1 MKKKIRFIG
10 RLVLGALVLLA
21 FSCNNMLDTIKS
33 PEPSNSSMARLGI
46 SLGATGRLVSPEGLN
61 FEKDKDLSFVLSGKL
76 GDEADFA
83 TIKEWTSTEATSAY
97 KSMTTDQSVLVS
109 LGNWSF
115 KLEAFKKD
123 ALVATASKTLEV
135 KPGENA
141 LNFGSMSYNSE
152 GEGKF
157 SLSLSWLQEE
167 KTTRVVAG
175 LYTRDTEPL
184 LVDGTEQTFQKPTEG
199 DFVNIQYNVT
209 VPSGSYRFKAQLYQ
223 GDVPI
228 GVYTELVQVAGNLT
242 SKAEREIESLNSLS
256 TITLN
261 WGEGGALASG
271 TTFKESYN
279 SYEKVT
285 LPTKDAITAK
295 TGYIFAGWYKEG
307 DEQKTIV
314 TQLDTITEDAAYCAY
329 WQLAPVTFSPENG
342 TIFFGESVSLSSATE
357 GATIK
362 YKLGDGEWQVYDKE
376 KGIEVTSDTTIT
388 AKATKD
394 GLKSS
399 EETRAT
405 YTVRKLTAISITSPT
420 RTVYSVG
427 DKFDSKGMEV
437 TANYDDGKERPV
449 EGTITSE
456 TSSLTKS
463 AGINK
468 EVSVSYTEGDNTV
481 TATFTVDVASY
492 QFTETVQNYEYPA
505 GKTGTASATSIPA
518 VANPLYKKFGDW
530 PQTIK
535 ADDVTVGS
543 GTLVRGGL
551 SYHVGSDGNYYVKH
565 NDDYY
570 KVEPIIWRVLNKDY
584 ATTGKALLLAE
595 KILTGGIPYYV
606 DTATRTITGAGT
618 IEEEP
623 NTVYPNN
630 YKYSTI
636 RAWLNG
642 LDVVKSDSENDSTY
656 KDKGFLQTAFT
667 EKALEFIVDT
677 TVDNSARSTNPDGN
691 ESLWDSG
698 NNKYASETKT
708 TDKIFLLSEQEATTK
723 DYGFVEY
730 NEYGEGNTRIRVTTD
745 YAQATGAYQD
755 STAGYSGWW
764 WLRSPGFTYEGNA
777 RSINGNGNAIRND
790 LVRNMLL
797 GVVPALS
804 ISMNGN

>member
-342 TIFFGESVSLSSATE
+342 TKFYYGETVTVSHSSTSTTE
-357 GATIK
+357 GASIK
-362 YKLGDGEWQVYDKE
+362 YKLGEGEWQDYSE
-376 KGIEVTSDTTIT
+376 EITVTSDTTIT
-388 AKATKD
+388 AYAIKE
-394 GLKSS
+394 GLKDS
-399 EETRAT
+399 EETSAT
-405 YTVRKLTAISITSPT
+405 YTVRKLTSITVTPPS
-420 RTVYSVG
+420 RTVYSVANLL
-427 DKFDSKGMEV
+427 
-437 TANYDDGKERPV
+437 TA
-449 EGTITSE
+449 
-456 TSSLTKS
+456 
-463 AGINK
+463 
-468 EVSVSYTEGDNTV
+468 
-481 TATFTVDVASY
+481 
-492 QFTETVQNYEYPA
+492 
-505 GKTGTASATSIPA
+505 
-518 VANPLYKKFGDW
+518 
-530 PQTIK
+530 
-535 ADDVTVGS
+535 
-543 GTLVRGGL
+543 
-551 SYHVGSDGNYYVKH
+551 
-565 NDDYY
+565 
-570 KVEPIIWRVLNKDY
+570 
-584 ATTGKALLLAE
+584 LAW
-595 KILTGGIPYYV
+595 K
-606 DTATRTITGAGT
+606 
-618 IEEEP
+618 
-623 NTVYPNN
+623 
-630 YKYSTI
+630 
-636 RAWLNG
+636 
-642 LDVVKSDSENDSTY
+642 
-656 KDKGFLQTAFT
+656 
-667 EKALEFIVDT
+667 
-677 TVDNSARSTNPDGN
+677 
-691 ESLWDSG
+691 
-698 NNKYASETKT
+698 
-708 TDKIFLLSEQEATTK
+708 
-723 DYGFVEY
+723 
-730 NEYGEGNTRIRVTTD
+730 
-745 YAQATGAYQD
+745 
-755 STAGYSGWW
+755 
-764 WLRSPGFTYEGNA
+764 
-777 RSINGNGNAIRND
+777 
-790 LVRNMLL
+790 
-797 GVVPALS
+797 
-804 ISMNGN
+804 

>member
-46 SLGATGRLVSPEGLN
+46 SLGATGRLVSPEVLD

-97 KSMTTDQSVLVS
+97 KSMTTDQSVLVL

-115 KLEAFKKD
+115 KLEAFKND

-184 LVDGTEQTFQKPTEG
+184 LVDDTEQTFQKPTEG

-223 GDVPI
+223 GDMPI

-242 SKAEREIESLNSLS
+242 SKAEREIGSLNSLS

-261 WGEGGALASG
+261 WGEGGVLASG

-285 LPTKDAITAK
+285 LPTKDAITANP
-295 TGYIFAGWYKEG
+295 GYIFAGWYKEG

-342 TIFFGESVSLSSATE
+342 TKFYYGETVTVTLATATE
-357 GATIK
+357 YATIK
-362 YKLGDGEWQVYDKE
+362 YRLDD
-376 KGIEVTSDTTIT
+376 
-388 AKATKD
+388 
-394 GLKSS
+394 S
-399 EETRAT
+399 EDWKT
-405 YTVRKLTAISITSPT
+405 YNEAISITSDTNITAYATKAGLKDSAETTASYTVRTLTGISITPPT
-420 RTVYSVG
+420 RTVYSEG
-427 DKFDSKGMEV
+427 EKFAPTDMVVTATYDEGEPREV
-437 TANYDDGKERPV
+437 TNWTTAFDDV
-449 EGTITSE
+449 TSV
-456 TSSLTKS
+456 K
-463 AGINK
+463 GVNK
-468 EVSVSYTEGDNTV
+468 DVIVSYTEGDNEV
-481 TATFTVDVASY
+481 TASFTVDVVDPSVPTILTSY
-492 QFTETVQNYEYPA
+492 ISPNHTDDTWTY
-505 GKTGTASATSIPA
+505 
-518 VANPLYKKFGDW
+518 VALGEW
-530 PQTIK
+530 PQTK
-535 ADDVTVGS
+535 ANVEVSSLELVDSGRGYFKDNYYTDDK
-543 GTLVRGGL
+543 
-551 SYHVGSDGNYYVKH
+551 GNCYVKH

-606 DTATRTITGAGT
+606 NTSSRTIGNA
-618 IEEEP
+618 
-623 NTVYPNN
+623 TVYPNN

-667 EKALEFIVDT
+667 EEARDQIADT
-677 TVDNSARSTNPDGN
+677 EVDNSARSTSPDSN
-691 ESLWDSG
+691 DKQWNSG
-698 NNKYASETKT
+698 ENQYACANTK
-708 TDKIFLLSEQEATTK
+708 DKIFLLSEQEATK
-723 DYGFVEY
+723 EAYGFAEY
-730 NEYGEGNTRIRVTTD
+730 NEDGKGNTRIRVTTD
-745 YAQATGAYQD
+745 YAKATGAYQ
-755 STAGYSGWW
+755 SGTAGYGGWW
-764 WLRSPGFTYEGNA
+764 WLRSPLYDYSRNA
-777 RSINGNGNAIRND
+777 RRIDYDGSANNHGNVD
-790 LVRNMLL
+790 PVEV

-804 ISMNGN
+804 ISLQ

>member
-46 SLGATGRLVSPEGLN
+46 SLGATGRLVSPEVLD

-97 KSMTTDQSVLVS
+97 KSMTTDQSVLVP

-115 KLEAFKKD
+115 KLEAFKED

-135 KPGENA
+135 KLGENA

-223 GDVPI
+223 GDVLI

-256 TITLN
+256 TISLN

-376 KGIEVTSDTTIT
+376 KGIEVTSNTTIT

-394 GLKSS
+394 GLKPS

-427 DKFDSKGMEV
+427 DKFDSKGMV
-437 TANYDDGKERPV
+437 
-449 EGTITSE
+449 
-456 TSSLTKS
+456 
-463 AGINK
+463 
-468 EVSVSYTEGDNTV
+468 V
-481 TATFTVDVASY
+481 TATYEDGKTREVTGWTTDFDVVTSEKGLNKTVTVSYKEGDTRTATFAVDVVDPSVPTILTSY
-492 QFTETVQNYEYPA
+492 ISPNHTDDTWTY
-505 GKTGTASATSIPA
+505 
-518 VANPLYKKFGDW
+518 VAFGEW

-535 ADDVTVGS
+535 ASDVTVNENDSKEVGMF
-543 GTLVRGGL
+543 TYYR
-551 SYHVGSDGNYYVKH
+551 GSDGNYYVKH
-565 NDDYY
+565 KSEYY
-570 KVEPIIWRVLNKDY
+570 KVEPIVWRVLDKDY

-595 KILTGGIPYYV
+595 NILTGGIPYYPV
-606 DTATRTITGAGT
+606 YNVNRTIGEAE
-618 IEEEP
+618 IS
-623 NTVYPNN
+623 PNN
-630 YKYSTI
+630 YEHSQI
-636 RAWLNG
+636 RAFLNG
-642 LDVVKSDSENDSTY
+642 LSYEYKESDTTVQKTVDLY
-656 KDKGFLQTAFT
+656 KGKGFLQTAFT
-667 EKALEFIVDT
+667 ENAQKEIIVET
-677 TVDNSARSTNPDGN
+677 EVDNSVTSTLPDTLTDEKKSKDWNNGENKNACGN
-691 ESLWDSG
+691 
-698 NNKYASETKT
+698 TK
-708 TDKIFLLSEQEATTK
+708 DKIFLLSEQEATML
-723 DYGFVEY
+723 DYGFDVY
-730 NEYGEGNTRIRVTTD
+730 NASDNTRIRVTTD
-745 YAQATGAYQD
+745 YAKATGAAQS
-755 STAGYSGWW
+755 STAGGGW
-764 WLRSPGFTYEGNA
+764 WLRSPSYHSALYA
-777 RSINGNGNAIRND
+777 REIYYDGLAYSRKDVFLSG
-790 LVRNMLL
+790 V
-797 GVVPALS
+797 GVVPALC
-804 ISMNGN
+804 IKLQ

>member
-46 SLGATGRLVSPEGLN
+46 SLGATGRLVSPEVLD
-61 FEKDKDLSFVLSGKL
+61 FEKDKDLSFVLSRKL

-97 KSMTTDQSVLVS
+97 KSMTTDQSVLVP

-157 SLSLSWLQEE
+157 SLSISWLQEE

-199 DFVNIQYNVT
+199 DFVNIQYNVM

-223 GDVPI
+223 GDVLI

-242 SKAEREIESLNSLS
+242 SKAEREIESLKSLS

-261 WGEGGALASG
+261 WGEGGALVSG

-342 TIFFGESVSLSSATE
+342 TKFYYGEKVTVSLSSTTE
-357 GATIK
+357 GASIK
-362 YKLGDGEWQVYDKE
+362 YKLGDGEWQDYSGE
-376 KGIEVTSDTTIT
+376 IEVTSDTTIT
-388 AKATKD
+388 AKAIKD
-394 GLKSS
+394 GLKPS
-399 EETRAT
+399 EETSAS
-405 YTVRKLTAISITSPT
+405 YTVRELTSITPPA

-427 DKFDSKGMEV
+427 DTFDSTGMEV
-437 TANYDDGKERPV
+437 TAEYDDGETREVNTWTTDFDK
-449 EGTITSE
+449 ITSE
-456 TSSLTKS
+456 KGL
-463 AGINK
+463 NK
-468 EVSVSYTEGDNTV
+468 TVTVSYTEGEKSV
-481 TATFTVDVASY
+481 TAEFTVDVASY
-492 QFTETVQNYEYPA
+492 KFTETVKEADSSY
-505 GKTGTASATSIPA
+505 TGTMSGGT
-518 VANPLYKKFGDW
+518 YKKFGDW
-530 PQTIK
+530 PQTIM
-535 ADDVTVGS
+535 DGDVTVGS
-543 GTLVRGGL
+543 ETLVRGGFT
-551 SYHVGSDGNYYVKH
+551 YHVGSDGNYYVKH
-565 NDDYY
+565 NTSYY
-570 KVEPIIWRVLNKDY
+570 KVEPIVWRVLTNNYLVPSEDGTKIES
-584 ATTGKALLLAE
+584 GNALLLAE
-595 KILTGGIPYYV
+595 KILIGGIPYYV
-606 DTATRTITGAGT
+606 DSSNRTIGSA
-618 IEEEP
+618 
-623 NTVYPNN
+623 TVYANN

-667 EKALEFIVDT
+667 PDAQKNIIAET
-677 TVDNSARSTNPDGN
+677 TVDNSAASTTDAGQK
-691 ESLWDSG
+691 LTQAT
-698 NNKYASETKT
+698 KYACDDTK
-708 TDKIFLLSEQEATTK
+708 DKIFLLSEQEATTK
-723 DYGFVEY
+723 EYGFGEY
-730 NEYGEGNTRIRVTTD
+730 SASGQGNTRIRVTTD
-745 YAQATGAYQD
+745 YAEATRAYQD
-755 STAGYSGWW
+755 GTTGYGGRW
-764 WLRSPGFTYEGNA
+764 WLRSPPYNSGNSVRYIIVDGHA
-777 RSINGNGNAIRND
+777 EYFSNVGNSNG
-790 LVRNMLL
+790 

-804 ISMNGN
+804 ISLQ